1 MARIEISKHLVADT
15 RVCAGRLVF
24 RGTRIAVGDALELLA
39 AGYSIGTVSKQ
50 YRGMIPPEAVAE
62 ALIHRTEVRRDE

>member
-15 RVCAGRLVF
+15 RVCGGRLVF

-39 AGYSIGTVSKQ
+39 AGYGTGTVSKQ
-50 YRGMIPPEAVAE
+50 FLRHDHAGSCRGSADSQDRGVS
-62 ALIHRTEVRRDE
+62 R